1 MKKVFLAG
9 LLLCFVLSLTTHAQ
23 PEKDGWVKL
32 ATKTAGYKS
41 DKDEVQLMG
50 KDHRVDKI
58 KLTCTQGTVKLKNI
72 HIKMSDG
79 AEKDFDPKIGVL
91 NSGMSTMNFDLPG
104 KDSKL
109 KEMYLEYDAVGNV
122 LMTKK
127 GKIEVWG
134 KKLKEG
140 KD

>member
-1 MKKVFLAG
+1 MKK
-9 LLLCFVLSLTTHAQ
+9 LLLVSLLFCFVLSISSYAQ
-23 PEKDGWVKL
+23 SEKDGWVKL
-32 ATKTAGYKS
+32 ASKTVGYKS
-41 DKDEVQLMG
+41 DKDEVQLTG
-50 KDHRVDKI
+50 KDHRIDKI

-79 AEKDFDPKIGVL
+79 DEKNFDPKIGVL
-91 NSGMSTMNFDLPG
+91 NSGMSTMTFDLPG

-122 LMTKK
+122 LVTKK

-134 KKLKEG
+134 KKLKE
-140 KD
+140 D